1 MNILLLLGLLTL
13 TVPAPVHAADKSGE
27 PPAIRYFQYWVRY
40 GEKAARPGGYVSLS
54 FELMQGR
61 MNIFAPDPA
70 GNFCGPAD
78 SSVIRDFSVL
88 AAGLDLTD
96 WAGESGKDPF
106 SLPEK
111 ERERSCVW
119 SLTIIFAENGRGNA
133 PGKIRISGSDDG
145 TGEKRL
151 RAEAELLRFF
161 ADKAGQARATA
172 PRTPASL
179 LYSVKTDGKNF
190 WYTLDADDG
199 MVRLSAR
206 GKDRNVTEYVSPKI
220 LGRLNAWISEYGIDR
235 WNGFTGAGYTRNAED
250 AFTFSLS
257 FDTQQTVSAQGRT
270 GIPGGTPPRFAGAEA
285 ELRRILDSAL
295 GPAAGDDVSGFPLS
309 GFSYAKNGTSLD
321 SHVVYKIYRRVD
333 DGLPHMIL
341 SFKKGRDPITE
352 VIMDRKSLEGFADL
366 IRELGLSSWNGFRGN
381 NPNVLDGS
389 GFGLSVSYP
398 DGRSISA
405 SGHNA
410 FPKDYGKRTNELCRY
425 LNGLLEETDGARNR

>member
-1 MNILLLLGLLTL
+1 
-13 TVPAPVHAADKSGE
+13 
-27 PPAIRYFQYWVRY
+27 
-40 GEKAARPGGYVSLS
+40 
-54 FELMQGR
+54 
-61 MNIFAPDPA
+61 
-70 GNFCGPAD
+70 
-78 SSVIRDFSVL
+78 
-88 AAGLDLTD
+88 
-96 WAGESGKDPF
+96 
-106 SLPEK
+106 
-111 ERERSCVW
+111 
-119 SLTIIFAENGRGNA
+119 
-133 PGKIRISGSDDG
+133 
-145 TGEKRL
+145 
-151 RAEAELLRFF
+151 
-161 ADKAGQARATA
+161 
-172 PRTPASL
+172 
-179 LYSVKTDGKNF
+179 
-190 WYTLDADDG
+190 

-257 FDTQQTVSAQGRT
+257 FDTQQTVSAQGRSRHSRRHCR
-270 GIPGGTPPRFAGAEA
+270 PRFAGAEA

-309 GFSYAKNGTSLD
+309 GFSYAKSGTSLD

-333 DGLPHMIL
+333 DGLPRMIL

-352 VIMDRKSLEGFADL
+352 VIMDRKSLEGLADL

-425 LNGLLEETDGARNR
+425 LNGLLKETDGARNR

>member
-40 GEKAARPGGYVSLS
+40 GEKAARPGGYGSLS
-54 FELMQGR
+54 FELEKNR
-61 MNIFAPDPA
+61 MNVFAPEPA

-111 ERERSCVW
+111 EREKSCVW

-151 RAEAELLRFF
+151 RAESELLRFF

-172 PRTPASL
+172 PRTPVSL
-179 LYSVKTDGKNF
+179 LYSVKTNGKNF

-206 GKDRNVTEYVSPKI
+206 GKDRNVAEYVSPKI

-250 AFTFSLS
+250 RLHL
-257 FDTQQTVSAQGRT
+257 Q
-270 GIPGGTPPRFAGAEA
+270 P
-285 ELRRILDSAL
+285 EL
-295 GPAAGDDVSGFPLS
+295 
-309 GFSYAKNGTSLD
+309 
-321 SHVVYKIYRRVD
+321 
-333 DGLPHMIL
+333 
-341 SFKKGRDPITE
+341 
-352 VIMDRKSLEGFADL
+352 
-366 IRELGLSSWNGFRGN
+366 
-381 NPNVLDGS
+381 
-389 GFGLSVSYP
+389 
-398 DGRSISA
+398 
-405 SGHNA
+405 
-410 FPKDYGKRTNELCRY
+410 
-425 LNGLLEETDGARNR
+425 